1 MPATYNLHTV
11 EGYDISTL
19 YSGENDDK
27 FETLLNTLKLKQ
39 RAWKHM
45 DNVYKI
51 IKYDKQ
57 YLTFDLVKSTGM
69 FRSVIYK
76 DKKILVFAPPKS
88 VAPDK
93 FTTDYP
99 PNECTAEE
107 FVEGTMINLFFD
119 ETQGDEGQW
128 EIATRS
134 SVGAKMSYFTTGKPE
149 LQDTFR
155 HMFLEVCTNAGFDFD
170 MLPRD
175 NCYTFVFQ
183 HPRNR
188 IVTPLVQK
196 RLYLVAAHKID
207 NELYSVTEVALDS
220 LREHLAQASVYFPE
234 VYGFD
239 TFDELKE
246 KWASQ
251 NTDYKHVGVVM
262 RHSSG
267 VRSKFRNPNYEM
279 VRKLRGNQPKLQFR
293 YLALRQQEK
302 VKDYLKYYPEASKEF
317 NVFREQMH
325 GFTIQLHTN
334 YVECH
339 IHKSKPLAEF
349 PYQFR
354 THMFNLHALYIEELR
369 PAKKSVSRGVVINYI
384 NNLPPA
390 KLMFSLNYSMRQH
403 QQDERIVLEQRGA
416 A

>member
-1 MPATYNLHTV
+1 MPVTYNLHTV
-11 EGYDISTL
+11 EGYDISPL
-19 YSGENDDK
+19 YSGENDDM
-27 FETLLNTLKLKQ
+27 FESLFNTLKLKQ
-39 RAWKHM
+39 RPWKHM
-45 DNVYKI
+45 ESVYKI
-51 IKYDKQ
+51 IKYEKQ
-57 YLTFDLVKSTGM
+57 YLTFDLVKSTGL

-76 DKKILVFAPPKS
+76 DNKILVFAPPKS

-93 FTTDYP
+93 FTTEYP

-119 ETQGDEGQW
+119 KNLGDGGQW

-134 SVGAKMSYFTTGKPE
+134 SVGAKISYFTTGKAE
-149 LQDTFR
+149 QQNTFR
-155 HMFLEVCTNAGFDFD
+155 HMFLEVCTSAGFDFD

-188 IVTPLVQK
+188 IVTPFAGK

-207 NELYSVTEVALDS
+207 NELYNVTEVALDS
-220 LREHLAQASVYFPE
+220 LRGHLAQASVYFPE
-234 VYGFD
+234 TYIFE
-239 TFDELKE
+239 TFAELQE

-251 NTDYKHVGVVM
+251 NTDYKQVGVVM

-267 VRSKFRNPNYEM
+267 ARSKFRNPNYEM
-279 VRKLRGNQPKLQFR
+279 VRRLRGNQPKLQFR

-302 VKDYLKYYPEASKEF
+302 VRDYLKYYPEASQEF
-317 NVFREQMH
+317 NAFREQIH
-325 GFTIQLHTN
+325 GFTNQLHTN
-334 YVECH
+334 YVECY
-339 IHKSKPLAEF
+339 IHKAKPLTEF

-354 THMFNLHALYIEELR
+354 THMFNLHALYIGELR
-369 PAKKSVSRGVVINYI
+369 PAKKTISRGAVIGYV

-390 KLMFSLNYSMRQH
+390 KLMFSLNYSMRQQ
-403 QQDERIVLEQRGA
+403 QQDERIVLEQRGEA
-416 A
+416 